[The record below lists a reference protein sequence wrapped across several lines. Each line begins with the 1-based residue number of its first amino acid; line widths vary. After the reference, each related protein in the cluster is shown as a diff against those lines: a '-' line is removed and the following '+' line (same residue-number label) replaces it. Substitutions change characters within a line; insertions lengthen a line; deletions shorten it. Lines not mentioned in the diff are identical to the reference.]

1 MKRRALVPMRSG
13 RSVPTFDDEQGKG
26 GGVALFHSLMM
37 ILRTTL
43 ICALTGLLLGTAG
56 CGKKPESPTPPTGTA
71 TETTATPAA
80 PEASVDLAALT
91 QAIRRYGMEKQKTPQ
106 SLEEVQAA
114 GYLKTI
120 PAAPAG
126 KRFAIEP
133 KRLEV
138 ILVNQ

>member
-1 MKRRALVPMRSG
+1 MV
-13 RSVPTFDDEQGKG
+13 
-26 GGVALFHSLMM
+26 
-37 ILRTTL
+37 
-43 ICALTGLLLGTAG
+43 CALTGLWLGTAG
-56 CGKKPESPTPPTGTA
+56 CGKKPEPPTSPSGVA
-71 TETTATPAA
+71 TETSAAPAA

-91 QAIRRYGMEKQKTPQ
+91 QTIRRYGMEKQKTPQ

-126 KRFAIEP
+126 KKFAIEP